1 MTGGVT
7 RRLTVPATLGHLEEL
22 TGMVTGLLKEHGF
35 PEKTI
40 FEMDLAVDEACTNII
55 RYAYMPGEGEV
66 TLECTVTP
74 TSATVC
80 IIDSGHPFDPLAVEP
95 PDLSGGV
102 EDRPIGGLGV
112 HLIRNL
118 MDTVTYEYTGGKNIL
133 CMTRFRKPGEQ
144 SNESD
149 HL

>member
-7 RRLTVPATLGHLEEL
+7 RRLTVPATLGHLEDL
-22 TGMVTGLLKEHGF
+22 TSMVTGLLREQGF

-40 FEMDLAVDEACTNII
+40 FEMDLAVDEACTNVI
-55 RYAYMPGEGEV
+55 RYAYAPGEGEV
-66 TLECTVTP
+66 TVECTVTP
-74 TSATVC
+74 TAATVC
-80 IIDSGHPFDPLAVEP
+80 IIDCGHPFDPLAVEP

-112 HLIRNL
+112 HLIRSL

-133 CMTRFRKPGEQ
+133 CMTRSRTEGLPE
-144 SNESD
+144 SESD